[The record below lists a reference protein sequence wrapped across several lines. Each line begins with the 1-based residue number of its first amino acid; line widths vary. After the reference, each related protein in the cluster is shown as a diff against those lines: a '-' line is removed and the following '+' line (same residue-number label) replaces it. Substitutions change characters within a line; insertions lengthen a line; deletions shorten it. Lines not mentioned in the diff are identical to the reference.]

1 MNITSIQNNQ
11 TAQTFSHCFALCAY
25 KESPYLEECLAS
37 LKDQALP
44 SKVLIAT
51 STPNKSIER
60 TAQKYGV
67 PLFLNPSSGGGI
79 AADWNFAYGCADAA
93 YVTIAHQD
101 DVYFSDYTLALSRAA
116 REDALIVYT
125 DYAELCGDTAIE
137 KSRLLSVKRRLNNPL
152 RLSALQKSR
161 FVRNRI
167 LSLGCPVCC
176 PSVAFNKSRLSA
188 FSFDPAFKCDLDWDA
203 WSRIA
208 RQKGSFVYIPERL
221 MGHRIHEASETT
233 RLLGS
238 GERFSEDLAMLRRYW
253 PAPLARLV
261 MRLYRQSAKSNEKNL

>member
-1 MNITSIQNNQ
+1 LNITSIQNNQ

-37 LKDQALP
+37 LKNQALS
-44 SKVLIAT
+44 SKVIIAT

-60 TAQKYGV
+60 AAQKYDV
-67 PLFLNPSSGGGI
+67 PLFVNPSSGGGI
-79 AADWNFAYGCADAA
+79 AADWNFAYASSDAA

-101 DVYFSDYTLALSRAA
+101 DVYFSEYTRSVSRAA
-116 REDALIVYT
+116 REDALILFT

-137 KSRLLSVKRRLNNPL
+137 KSPLLSVKRRMNHPL
-152 RLSALQKSR
+152 RLRALQKSR

-167 LSLGCPVCC
+167 LSLGSSVCC
-176 PSVAFNKSRLSA
+176 PSVTFHKSRLSG

-208 RQKGSFVYIPERL
+208 RQKGSFVYIPDRL
-221 MGHRIHEASETT
+221 MGHRIHGESETT

-238 GERFSEDLAMLRRYW
+238 GERFLEDLAMLRRFW
-253 PAPLARLV
+253 PAPLAKLV